1 MLSVCVSL
9 STRQEFLLEVRG
21 DPQEVRGD
29 PELVRLWRNFRLEEK
44 QLLIT
49 TDSGLA
55 ASFSCA

>member
-9 STRQEFLLEVRG
+9 STRQEFLLEDVRG

-29 PELVRLWRNFRLEEK
+29 PELVRLWRSFRLEEE

-49 TDSGLA
+49 TDSG
-55 ASFSCA
+55 